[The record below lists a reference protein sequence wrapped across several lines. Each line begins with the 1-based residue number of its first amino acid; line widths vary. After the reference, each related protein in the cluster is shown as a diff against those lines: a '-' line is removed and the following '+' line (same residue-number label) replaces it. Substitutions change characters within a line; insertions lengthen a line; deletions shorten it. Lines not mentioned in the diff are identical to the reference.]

1 MEIIVETYRAHGDA
15 SSASIRVRPLAGQG
29 LDIALRVECSRS
41 MRTQQPVGS
50 LLKLDVKLTDREGT
64 PFLYAHPKAPF
75 EKVNLDEALRFIEMM
90 YGKNKATRK

>member
-1 MEIIVETYRAHGDA
+1 M
-15 SSASIRVRPLAGQG
+15 
-29 LDIALRVECSRS
+29 RS
-41 MRTQQPVGS
+41 QYPVGA

-75 EKVNLDEALRFIEMM
+75 EKVSVDEAQRFIQMM